1 VNTSIRMPAVAG
13 RFYPANAE
21 KLLQELE
28 GFLTPDPSPIRAFGC
43 VAPHAGYVY
52 SGSIAGAVYS
62 RIAVPRC
69 CVVLCP
75 NHTGLGPPLSIM
87 SSGDWHTP
95 LGSVPIDEELATELK
110 TRLAQLTEDRD
121 AHRAEHA
128 IEVQLPFLEVRQRFL
143 KFVPIVLGTSRF
155 ELLEALGIALAEVCG
170 TRDER
175 PLIVA
180 SSDMNHYESDAI
192 TRRKDQMAIDRV
204 LALDA
209 RGLHDV
215 VMNED
220 ISMCGFGPAT
230 AMITA
235 AKNLGATQA
244 ELVEYATS
252 GDVSG
257 DRDRVV
263 GYAGIVVI

>member
-1 VNTSIRMPAVAG
+1 M
-13 RFYPANAE
+13 
-21 KLLQELE
+21 
-28 GFLTPDPSPIRAFGC
+28 
-43 VAPHAGYVY
+43 
-52 SGSIAGAVYS
+52 YS

-69 CVVLCP
+69 CVVRVP
-75 NHTGLGPPLSIM
+75 TTPGLVPLSIM
-87 SSGDWHTP
+87 SSEAWQTP
-95 LGSVPIDEELATELK
+95 LGSVPIDKKLATELK
-110 TRLAQLTEDRD
+110 TRLPQLTEDCE

-128 IEVQLPFLEVRQRFL
+128 IEVQLPFLKVRQPFL
-143 KFVPIVLGTSRF
+143 KLVPIVLGTSRF
-155 ELLEALGIALAEVCG
+155 EPLEALGIALADVCR
-170 TRDER
+170 TRDGR

-192 TRRKDQMAIDRV
+192 TRRKDQIAIDRV

-220 ISMCGFGPAT
+220 ISMCGFGPAI

-235 AKNLGATQA
+235 AKHLGATQA

-263 GYAGIVVI
+263 GYAGIVVR